1 MMASREIGKKAL
13 MAYTAEISRGNPTCF
28 VFLLD
33 QSRSMEDTFGSETT
47 QRKADFVADVVNRT
61 LHDLVIR
68 CTRTEEIRNYYFV
81 SVIGYGGNVG
91 PALIGSLAGKNLV
104 PISEVAEMP
113 ARLENRTKKVPDG
126 AGGLVETQVRFPI
139 WIDPVSNGATPMCQ
153 AFSVVR
159 DLVDQWLSEHKNGF
173 PPTVLHLTDGESSD
187 GDPSS
192 VAREILSRRTS
203 DGEALFF
210 NCHVSSRHS
219 IKIEYPKDEP
229 GLPDDFAKML
239 FNISSVLP
247 APFIRAGGEI
257 GIGVVEGSRGFVF
270 NGDPVSVAQFFDIG
284 TRPANLR

>member
-1 MMASREIGKKAL
+1 M
-13 MAYTAEISRGNPTCF
+13 
-28 VFLLD
+28 
-33 QSRSMEDTFGSETT
+33 
-47 QRKADFVADVVNRT
+47 
-61 LHDLVIR
+61 
-68 CTRTEEIRNYYFV
+68 
-81 SVIGYGGNVG
+81 
-91 PALIGSLAGKNLV
+91 

-126 AGGLVETQVRFPI
+126 AGGLVETQVLFPI

-159 DLVDQWLSEHKNGF
+159 DLVNQWLSEHKNGF

-219 IKIEYPKDEP
+219 VKIEYPKDEP

-247 APFIRAGGEI
+247 GPFIRAGGEI